1 MLFRVNWLIH
11 NFLQRDPTTRSLHT
25 QSCDLSSR
33 GSLHV
38 ATNNEI
44 THDWN
49 ETGPLETVSGC
60 FNAET
65 RRCSSG
71 MTLEPLDENLRDVRK
86 SSRSSL
92 NVPGNIGSA
101 RRLSEDVEVIIAA
114 SPPGSSEIC
123 LEIPQADNDSKHA
136 PAADTGDTTIH
147 AAASDGIHYSDSSLK
162 GQRNTNE
169 NVNVLVTSS
178 LSPSLGAVHIMR
190 PLAGVAWT
198 KNRTEAIT
206 KSRSSLRSFLKPKM
220 QTGNEI
226 GSQSAPSSPV
236 SSRSAKF

>member
-1 MLFRVNWLIH
+1 
-11 NFLQRDPTTRSLHT
+11 
-25 QSCDLSSR
+25 
-33 GSLHV
+33 
-38 ATNNEI
+38 
-44 THDWN
+44 
-49 ETGPLETVSGC
+49 
-60 FNAET
+60 
-65 RRCSSG
+65 

-123 LEIPQADNDSKHA
+123 LEIPQADNNSKHA
-136 PAADTGDTTIH
+136 PAADTGDNTIH

-162 GQRNTNE
+162 GQRNTN
-169 NVNVLVTSS
+169 VNVLVTSS
-178 LSPSLGAVHIMR
+178 LSPSLGTVHIMR

-206 KSRSSLRSFLKPKM
+206 KSRSSLRSFLRPKM